1 MQNNLFKH
9 RVYKDYSSLHNYVL
23 RNINSCET
31 NEQLQVSFNVFK
43 QGLKVVKLFHK
54 NNIENYLRLQ
64 RVINVRHKELKN
76 DGKPN
81 KPKRSEII
89 EILL

>member
-1 MQNNLFKH
+1 MKNKLFEH
-9 RVYKDYSSLHNYVL
+9 NVYKDYSSLHNHVL
-23 RNINSCET
+23 RIINSCET
-31 NEQLQVSFNVFK
+31 NEQLYIIFNIFE

-54 NNIENYLRLQ
+54 NNIENYLTLQ

>member
-9 RVYKDYSSLHNYVL
+9 SVYKDYSSLYNHVL

-31 NEQLQVSFNVFK
+31 IEQLSIIFNIFE

-54 NNIENYLRLQ
+54 NNIENYLTLQ
-64 RVINVRHKELKN
+64 RIINVRHKELKN

>member
-23 RNINSCET
+23 RIINSCET
-31 NEQLQVSFNVFK
+31 NEQLDTSFNIFE
-43 QGLKVVKLFHK
+43 QGLKVVKIFHK

-64 RVINVRHKELKN
+64 RVINVRHNELKN
-76 DGKPN
+76 EK
-81 KPKRSEII
+81 
-89 EILL
+89 

>member
-9 RVYKDYSSLHNYVL
+9 RVYKDYSSLYNHVI

-31 NEQLQVSFNVFK
+31 NEQLSISFNIFK

-54 NNIENYLRLQ
+54 NSIENYLKMQ
-64 RVINVRHKELKN
+64 SIINVRRSELKMTETI
-76 DGKPN
+76 N
-81 KPKRSEII
+81 KTKIKLKDI
-89 EILL
+89 K